1 MAKLRWLA
9 NHPRKGAQAKKTEDQ
24 LRYALDLIEVEAN
37 TRLNP
42 AVKRFMWHAQSTSFP
57 ADLHRIFSPLTHPT
71 DTLQFDSIFFILAEL
86 RKRFI
91 GAEIDRAWTVL
102 AKVYEATPI
111 VKLKNSRLFSALRHM
126 TLAAWEAREQAL
138 GVQSNTPTYITQ
150 LRKARTK
157 KLRAANGGVDPVVD
171 AVPMQTVP
179 NVGLGYGG
187 TWSERDTNTNS
198 STAVSVDNPSP
209 LYATDMDEIDW
220 QLWDQVFQQDPLDPS
235 YGQWMTGT
243 YSNRT

>member
-1 MAKLRWLA
+1 MPKVRPLPPL
-9 NHPRKGAQAKKTEDQ
+9 PIPPSI
-24 LRYALDLIEVEAN
+24 L
-37 TRLNP
+37 
-42 AVKRFMWHAQSTSFP
+42 
-57 ADLHRIFSPLTHPT
+57 LHLTHSA

-86 RKRFI
+86 RKRFL
-91 GAEIDRAWTVL
+91 GAEIDRAWSVL

-126 TLAAWEAREQAL
+126 TLAAWEARELAL
-138 GVQSNTPTYITQ
+138 GVQSKTPTPTYITQ
-150 LRKARTK
+150 LRKARSK
-157 KLRAANGGVDPVVD
+157 KLRAANGGVDPLVD
-171 AVPMQTVP
+171 TKPTQISP
-179 NVGLGYGG
+179 NLGPGYGG
-187 TWSERDTNTNS
+187 TWSERDTNADS

-243 YSNRT
+243 YSSRT

>member
-1 MAKLRWLA
+1 MPKVR
-9 NHPRKGAQAKKTEDQ
+9 P
-24 LRYALDLIEVEAN
+24 
-37 TRLNP
+37 
-42 AVKRFMWHAQSTSFP
+42 
-57 ADLHRIFSPLTHPT
+57 SPPSSPQVLGSLTHLT

-86 RKRFI
+86 RKRFT
-91 GAEIDRAWTVL
+91 GAEIDRAWAVL

-138 GVQSNTPTYITQ
+138 GAQSHTPTPTYITQ
-150 LRKARTK
+150 LRKARNK
-157 KLRAANGGVDPVVD
+157 KLRAANGGVDPVME
-171 AVPMQTVP
+171 AEPMQVVP
-179 NVGLGYGG
+179 KQEYSGLASEVGTGNAGA
-187 TWSERDTNTNS
+187 
-198 STAVSVDNPSP
+198 AVSVDNPSP
-209 LYATDMDEIDW
+209 LYAADMDEIDW